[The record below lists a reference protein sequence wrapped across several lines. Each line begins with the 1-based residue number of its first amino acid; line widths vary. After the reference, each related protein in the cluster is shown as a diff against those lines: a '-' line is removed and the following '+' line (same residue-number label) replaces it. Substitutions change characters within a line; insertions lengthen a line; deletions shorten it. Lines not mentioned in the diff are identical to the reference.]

1 MYELL
6 QFLLMISDINLMIGL
21 VILLII
27 FIFIFFK
34 V

>member
-6 QFLLMISDINLMIGL
+6 QFLLMIGDVNLMIGL

-27 FIFIFFK
+27 FTLIFFK

>member
-6 QFLLMISDINLMIGL
+6 QFLLMIGDVNLMIGL
-21 VILLII
+21 IILLII
-27 FIFIFFK
+27 FVFIFFK

>member
-6 QFLLMISDINLMIGL
+6 QFLLTISDISLLIGL

>member
-6 QFLLMISDINLMIGL
+6 QFLLMIGDVNLMIGL
-21 VILLII
+21 IILLII

>member
-6 QFLLMISDINLMIGL
+6 QFLLMISDVNLMIGL

-27 FIFIFFK
+27 FTLIFFK

>member
-6 QFLLMISDINLMIGL
+6 QFLLMIGDVNLMIGL
-21 VILLII
+21 IILLII
-27 FIFIFFK
+27 FTLIFFK